1 MLRTL
6 LNVLTSKKQLGST
19 TSLLW
24 LCWVLSELAWSV
36 LQCSEGDSD
45 WDHRAGAVPWL
56 TPKHSHF
63 EHLSSHAL
71 VLMEICLNDTMLLQ
85 PFWGIIQHPLRWD
98 NSHWSQWT
106 ENYTLYFLF
115 KALFMF
121 FLFFMSRLKSAF
133 SPKSQILL
141 PMYIPQ
147 LDHACSKSSACSQPL
162 RMHRQ
167 PSALLLRCVSLIKT
181 DISHFSCNIPNQLFI
196 IHTE

>member
-1 MLRTL
+1 MFSLPRNSWEAPPL
-6 LNVLTSKKQLGST
+6 FSGCAGSCQNWRG
-19 TSLLW
+19 LF
-24 LCWVLSELAWSV
+24 WVLHKP
-36 LQCSEGDSD
+36 QCSEGDSD
-45 WDHRAGAVPWL
+45 WDHGAGAVPWL

-98 NSHWSQWT
+98 NSHWFQLT

-147 LDHACSKSSACSQPL
+147 LDHACSKSSARSQPL
-162 RMHRQ
+162 RTHSQ
-167 PSALLLRCVSLIKT
+167 PSALLLHCVSLIKT